1 MTRKKLLTTARV
13 GVLMGGRSAEREVS
27 LKTGQAVYEALVRR
41 GYDAVPIDV
50 DSSLPQQLL
59 DRKIEVAFVALHG
72 PGGEDGTIQ
81 GLLETMRIP
90 YTGSSVRASAIAL
103 HKHAAKVLLDHYGV
117 PVPRGIVIRA
127 GDRGK
132 SPTPARLKGLTWPVV
147 VKPATQGSTFGITI
161 VRKASE
167 WAGALRLAHRYDQEA
182 LAEAYI
188 PGHEVTVSVLD
199 GPRGPVALPS
209 LEVVVPKGL
218 YDYAA
223 KYEKGHTRYLC
234 PAPLPRDL
242 RRRVEH
248 LALQTYTILGC
259 EGVARVDFRVTP
271 RGRPY
276 VLELNTVPGMTETS
290 LLPMA
295 AAKAGIDYDSLTERI
310 LRSALRR
317 MKTGKAACSVGPGR
331 R

>member
-1 MTRKKLLTTARV
+1 MVRKLLTTARI

-27 LKTGQAVYEALVRR
+27 LKTGRAVYEALVRR

-50 DSSLPQQLL
+50 DASLPQQLL
-59 DRKIEVAFVALHG
+59 DRKVEVAFVALHG

-103 HKHAAKVLLDHYGV
+103 HKHAAKVLLAHHAV
-117 PVPRGIVIRA
+117 PVPPGILIRA
-127 GDRGK
+127 GEARG
-132 SPTPARLKGLTWPVV
+132 SPARPRLKGLRWPVV

-167 WAGALRLAHRYDQEA
+167 WAGALRLAYRYDNEV

-188 PGHEVTVSVLD
+188 PGHEVTVSIL
-199 GPRGPVALPS
+199 GGARGPVALPA
-209 LEVVVPKGL
+209 LEVVVQGGL

-223 KYEKGHTRYLC
+223 KYRKGRTQYLC
-234 PAPLPRDL
+234 PAPLPRHIRKL
-242 RRRVEH
+242 VEH
-248 LALQTYTILGC
+248 LAIQTYTILGC

-310 LRSALRR
+310 LRSAFRR
-317 MKTGKAACSVGPGR
+317 MRKG
-331 R
+331 